1 MLKVVKGDE
10 PSLRQYRLSIHLIRL
25 SNPKNKCNDNR
36 YQQQLCDA
44 FMSAGPNSN
53 DQLQAL
59 YCDHHGWLQGWLRQR
74 LGDRERAADIAQDT
88 FLRLLVSG
96 RLPGVQEGRQYLT
109 QIARNLVVDQW
120 RRQRVEQAYLQS
132 IAHLPEP
139 QTPSLET
146 RAIILESLIKIDAM
160 LDRMPSKVREA
171 FLLAQFD
178 GLSYPQIAERLQVTV
193 SSVQK
198 YMTRAIL
205 ACYQTL
211 YEE

>member
-1 MLKVVKGDE
+1 MPAGSD
-10 PSLRQYRLSIHLIRL
+10 
-25 SNPKNKCNDNR
+25 SNNR
-36 YQQQLCDA
+36 
-44 FMSAGPNSN
+44 FHT
-53 DQLQAL
+53 L
-59 YCDHHGWLQGWLRQR
+59 YCDHHGWLQAWLRQR
-74 LGDRERAADIAQDT
+74 LGNHEHAADIAQDT
-88 FLRLLVSG
+88 FVRLLVSG
-96 RLPGVQEGRQYLT
+96 RLPSVQEGRQYLT
-109 QIARNLVVDQW
+109 QIARHLVVDQW
-120 RRQRVEQAYLQS
+120 RRQRVEHAYLQS

-160 LDRMPSKVREA
+160 LDRMPSKVRTA
-171 FLLAQFD
+171 FLLSQFD